1 MAHLSFAKDKTK
13 VILIGTKEYENFNP
27 IYPADNNLNDL
38 AQVFADKNIVGIEPS
53 NIQII
58 TTTSKDTLERISSTC
73 KSDLNLDTIII
84 YYVGHGIKHPESKVY
99 YFTTKETNED
109 HLEKTAISYKEIR
122 RIFDESSHIQKKVLL
137 IDSCYSGI
145 LALNEEKDELLDI
158 ENAKG
163 TYIIASCSANDRSF
177 FKQENKYTNFT
188 KELISILTN
197 GINNNNDTITLNEMF
212 HTIVSNLE
220 NNIPIQKPTKKVI
233 DLDDLVFAKNNY
245 YLNQKSKKPDFR
257 FYEKDIIDYYLNK
270 MKNRSFISESV
281 LPSYWPKI
289 EHWKGDKK
297 NAIKEDV
304 IGKYRSDNAEV
315 LVAALSDYHCTDTC
329 LLKEKLSL
337 PEAGPREY
345 LYYPQNSRLMLN
357 IGIVVSGGIAPGI
370 NSVLDGIV
378 QRHKLYSVEH
388 KYDVEIIGYN
398 DGFYSFFNKNKRVIY
413 KKINN
418 QITANEDTSEFANEG
433 GSFLKTSRYE
443 EITGNDKELMDDL
456 VDKIYTEDLDILY
469 VIGGDGS
476 MRAAN
481 AIWEHAQLKIFTKK
495 YKYRLSVIGVP
506 KTMDNDILWIW
517 QTFGFL
523 SAVEKARE
531 VIEQISVEI
540 KSNPRIGIIQLFG
553 SDSGFV
559 VSHAVL
565 ASKSG
570 VCDLALI
577 PESKYKLSDIGDF
590 LIEKFINKRHESLIP
605 KALIVMAETAIPT
618 DAADFVKF
626 AQLSD
631 DEEQALSTYLASE
644 GFSHQIHERNDYLRS
659 AGLKIVKAGLK
670 EYFKSKKN
678 INNEKLIAWDRIR
691 FFTNEPRHVL
701 RAIRPSCSDVIFAQ
715 RLGTLAVDNA
725 LAGYTNFM
733 ISQWLTE
740 YVLVPLPLVILGK
753 KRIPTTGVFWKSV
766 LSKTG
771 QFRLTNE

>member
-1 MAHLSFAKDKTK
+1 MKDKTK
-13 VILIGTKEYENFNP
+13 VILIGTKEYDNFNP
-27 IYPADNNLNDL
+27 IYPTDNNLNDL
-38 AQVFADKNIVGIEPS
+38 AQVFSDKNIIGIEPS

-58 TTTSKDTLERISSTC
+58 TSSSKDTLEKISNIC
-73 KSDLNLDTIII
+73 KSDINLDTIII
-84 YYVGHGIKHPESKVY
+84 YYVGHGIKLPDSKIF
-99 YFTTKETNED
+99 YFSTKETNED
-109 HLEKTAISYKEIR
+109 RLEKTAISYREIKK
-122 RIFDESSHIQKKVLL
+122 IFDESSHIQKKVLI

-145 LALNEEKDELLDI
+145 LALNVDNDELIDI

-177 FKQENKYTNFT
+177 YKQENKYTNFT

-197 GINNNNDTITLNEMF
+197 GINNNKDTVTLNEIF
-212 HTIVSNLE
+212 HAIENNLE
-220 NNIPIQKPTKKVI
+220 NNIPKQKPTKKVI
-233 DLDDLVFAKNNY
+233 DLDDLIFALNKY
-245 YLNQKSKKPDFR
+245 YINQKSKKQDFR

-270 MKNRSFISESV
+270 IKNRSFISESV
-281 LPSYWPKI
+281 LPSYWPKV
-289 EHWKGDKK
+289 EHWKGEKK
-297 NAIKEDV
+297 NELKEDI
-304 IGKYRSDNAEV
+304 IGKYRSDDAEV
-315 LVAALSDYHCTDTC
+315 LVAALSDYHCTNTC

-345 LYYPQNSRLMLN
+345 LYYPQNSRRMLN
-357 IGIVVSGGIAPGI
+357 IGIVISGGIAPGI
-370 NSVLDGIV
+370 NSVIDGIV
-378 QRHKLYSVEH
+378 QRHKLYSIEH
-388 KYDVEIIGYN
+388 KYDIEIIGYN
-398 DGFYSFFNKNKRVIY
+398 DGFYSFFNKNKRIIY

-418 QITANEDTSEFANEG
+418 QIKINEDTSEIANDG

-443 EITGNDKELMDDL
+443 DITGNDKELMNDL
-456 VDKIYTEDLDILY
+456 VDKIYNEDIDILY

-481 AIWEHAQLKIFTKK
+481 AIWEHAQLKSFIKK
-495 YKYRLSVIGVP
+495 YRYKLSVIGVP

-577 PESKYKLSDIGDF
+577 PEYKYKLCEVGDF
-590 LIEKFINKRHESLIP
+590 LIEKFISKRDESFIP
-605 KALIVMAETAIPT
+605 KALIVMAETAIPE
-618 DAADFVKF
+618 DAADFVKY
-626 AQLSD
+626 AQLST
-631 DEEQALSTYLASE
+631 DEEQALTTYLSSE
-644 GFSHQIHERNDYLRS
+644 GFSHQIHERNDNLRS

-670 EYFKSKKN
+670 EYFKRKKDV
-678 INNEKLIAWDRIR
+678 NNENLIAWDRIR

-753 KRIPTTGVFWKSV
+753 KRIPTSGVFWKSV
-766 LSKTG
+766 LAKTN
-771 QFRLTNE
+771 QFRITNE